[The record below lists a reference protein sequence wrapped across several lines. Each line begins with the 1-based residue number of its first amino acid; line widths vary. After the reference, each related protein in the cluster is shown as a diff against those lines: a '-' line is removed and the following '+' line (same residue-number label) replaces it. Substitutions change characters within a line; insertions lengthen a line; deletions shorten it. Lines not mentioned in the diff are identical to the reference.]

1 MSVAEINNNLC
12 NRIFKQIQ
20 TNTFNALISP
30 LSIYYMLSILYIS
43 SNGDTRKELE
53 TFLGFNPNDDIGTNI
68 KDLLKLLLRMDTLK
82 NNDPN
87 NIFQF
92 DTMVY
97 VDQTFKP
104 FIKPT
109 CQKLID
115 RIGLLELVDFKH
127 NSIREVT
134 VINDIINKMTHEL
147 IPKALSFSDV
157 DSNTKL
163 LLLNVIYFKNK
174 WLKPFKP
181 ISTKTDAF
189 CNSRGQ
195 YVPLPLMNQT
205 DTFQYYE
212 NEHFKLVSLPY
223 QNKRFAMDLY
233 LPRNLGRQ
241 NLDIMLRETENF
253 NWNLVGNDMKYK
265 VNLTIPK
272 FNHRLKLSLK
282 SILQTMQL
290 QKIFHSYQYIHADFS
305 NLVNIPINDDL
316 HPYVNN
322 IIHECVVMVDETG
335 TEAAAVTAVIMLN
348 HVKSDDEEIKVFN
361 ANHSFLY
368 KIRDIEN
375 DLIVFQGLFDGD
387 NSE

>member
-1 MSVAEINNNLC
+1 MIA
-12 NRIFKQIQ
+12 
-20 TNTFNALISP
+20 
-30 LSIYYMLSILYIS
+30 ILYLS

-53 TFLGFNPNDDIGTNI
+53 TFLGFDQNDNIGDNI
-68 KDLLKLLLRMDTLK
+68 KELLKLILRMDTLR

-92 DTMVY
+92 DNILY

-104 FIKPT
+104 FIKPSFK
-109 CQKLID
+109 KLID
-115 RIGLLELVDFKH
+115 KIGFLDLIDFKH
-127 NSIREVT
+127 DSIREVT
-134 VINDIINKMTHEL
+134 IINDVVNKMTHGL
-147 IPKALSFSDV
+147 IPKILSFSDV

-163 LLLNVIYFKNK
+163 ILLNIIYFKNK
-174 WLKPFKP
+174 WLNPFKSS
-181 ISTKTDAF
+181 STKTDAF

-195 YVPLPLMNQT
+195 YVPLPLMNQI

-223 QNKRFAMDLY
+223 QNKRFAMELY

-241 NLDIMLRETENF
+241 NVDIMLRETENF

-282 SILQTMQL
+282 PMLQAMQV
-290 QKIFHSYQYIHADFS
+290 QKIFQSYKYLHADFS
-305 NLVNIPINDDL
+305 NLVNIPFENDL
-316 HPYVNN
+316 HPYVSN

-335 TEAAAVTAVIMLN
+335 TEAAAVTATIMLN
-348 HVKSDDEEIKVFN
+348 HVKHDDEEIKIFN